1 MNAAGNECISEKLGD
16 YTLVR
21 LRGEVDLSWSQQ
33 VRRAILDAL
42 GATGKVGVELS
53 QVSYIDSSGIAA
65 LVEGFQNARGKGQ
78 QFGLIASSSAVMA
91 VLQLARLDRVFPL
104 FQDVDA
110 ARAG

>member
-1 MNAAGNECISEKLGD
+1 MNAVANECTTEQLGD

-21 LRGEVDLSWSQQ
+21 VCGEVDLSWSQQ
-33 VRRAILDAL
+33 LRRAILDAL

-78 QFGLIASSSAVMA
+78 QFGLIAASKSVMA

-104 FQDVDA
+104 FADLDS
-110 ARAG
+110 ARSG

>member
-1 MNAAGNECISEKLGD
+1 MNNANNECVSETLGD
-16 YTLVR
+16 YVLVR

-42 GATGKVGVELS
+42 GGGAKVGVELS

-65 LVEGFQNARGKGQ
+65 LVEGFQDARSKGR
-78 QFGLIASSSAVMA
+78 QFGLVAASASVMS
-91 VLQLARLDRVFPL
+91 VLQLARLDKVFPL
-104 FQDVDA
+104 FATLDA